1 MLGYILAQQ
10 IKLSTDEKDKEV
22 KENKYNQNLSLFW
35 YYTKFIM
42 FFIIEKINNHR
53 KNIKRPLTKL
63 ALNYNKMQA
72 KNLDDIRNDPKTITQ
87 HKKMT
92 YLKLLIFEHLD
103 PIRKQ
108 IISPLSH
115 P

>member
-10 IKLSTDEKDKEV
+10 IKLSTDEKNKKV
-22 KENKYNQNLSLFW
+22 KENKNNQNSSLFW

-42 FFIIEKINNHR
+42 FLKIEKINNHR
-53 KNIKRPLTKL
+53 KNIKRPSTKL

-72 KNLDDIRNDPKTITQ
+72 KNLDNITNDPKSITQ
-87 HKKMT
+87 HKKMI

-103 PIRKQ
+103 SIRKQ
-108 IISPLSH
+108 IISPLPHS
-115 P
+115 